1 MANCYSTADFL
12 GDGVISVES
21 ISDTAVV
28 PAHSH
33 EFIEMIYLSDGR
45 ALHTCK
51 GKAERMEKGDYVFV
65 DYGAVHGFT
74 EKSAD
79 FHAVSCLFVP
89 EFIDISLRNSRS
101 VSDILKNRSIGM
113 FSAEYAG
120 NIFHDA
126 DGGILRELDFML
138 DEFTE
143 KRPGYLQMMRSGLLK
158 IIITSVRGLGTKPYS
173 DDPIVKRII
182 DYTDENYAESG
193 NLSHLALELNYSV
206 SRLCKLFCLAVGM
219 SYSEYLRRTRIHISC
234 RMLAVGNDSVE
245 KVAERVGYADV
256 RAYRKSFKLVMGTT
270 PLKYRLSLK
279 SEK

>member
-33 EFIEMIYLSDGR
+33 EFIEMIYLSEGR
-45 ALHTCK
+45 TLHTCK

-101 VSDILKNRSIGM
+101 VSDILKNHISQARRVRVTLWVLQAPIYILLAA
-113 FSAEYAG
+113 FV
-120 NIFHDA
+120 FHWP
-126 DGGILRELDFML
+126 LPVVF
-138 DEFTE
+138 
-143 KRPGYLQMMRSGLLK
+143 
-158 IIITSVRGLGTKPYS
+158 
-173 DDPIVKRII
+173 
-182 DYTDENYAESG
+182 
-193 NLSHLALELNYSV
+193 
-206 SRLCKLFCLAVGM
+206 LC
-219 SYSEYLRRTRIHISC
+219 TRIDQC
-234 RMLAVGNDSVE
+234 
-245 KVAERVGYADV
+245 
-256 RAYRKSFKLVMGTT
+256 FKWIIAFF
-270 PLKYRLSLK
+270 RLRGDRWIRNVTRETAIDK
-279 SEK
+279 N